1 MARFACQ
8 RIQLLDTQR
17 AETQWTEQS
26 SLQRCCS
33 SRRPV
38 ASLMCRAVYDSPSYR
53 SRHSVLFGSPCSE
66 IMAPYVAAR
75 ASKCS
80 TRRALRTRVYI
91 RLYKTAHSN
100 STTQA
105 HRHARPLPR
114 WSPYGDIASQPPPG
128 AARREEAL
136 APRTVHHPRIP
147 MRTAPRTTSLPRH
160 TLPNAHARHDPSY
173 LHGTAHVLVAADLLV
188 MVAVGLLPFTLLR
201 HYQR

>member
-17 AETQWTEQS
+17 EETQWTEQS
-26 SLQRCCS
+26 FLQRCCS

-80 TRRALRTRVYI
+80 TRRALRTCVYI
-91 RLYKTAHSN
+91 RLYKNCALQQHHTGTQACTP
-100 STTQA
+100 TTQVEPIRRCRLTA
-105 HRHARPLPR
+105 PA
-114 WSPYGDIASQPPPG
+114 GGPPPG
-128 AARREEAL
+128 AARWEEAL
-136 APRTVHHPRIP
+136 ATRTVHHPRI
-147 MRTAPRTTSLPRH
+147 
-160 TLPNAHARHDPSY
+160 AHAHSPPDDISSPPY
-173 LHGTAHVLVAADLLV
+173 AA
-188 MVAVGLLPFTLLR
+188 
-201 HYQR
+201 